1 MRDESCPAA
10 MSRLIPAILS
20 HQSAEYFPPIIAS
33 RQRMNGARY
42 MQNHGEIMYA
52 VPLYAEVS
60 SGAGGGVAPL
70 RGTAKP
76 VKFGPPTA

>member
-42 MQNHGEIMYA
+42 MHNHGEIMYA

-60 SGAGGGVAPL
+60 SGAGGAS
-70 RGTAKP
+70 
-76 VKFGPPTA
+76 PP